1 MKDGLYTMSDEEYFA
16 LPYPSNSKL
25 LKLRDSPKHL
35 RHDLDTPTETTPAMK
50 FGQAFHMAVLF
61 PKLFFETYGILPEG
75 DGRTKEVKEA
85 KEKVISQF
93 GNNVISMSDYDKIS
107 CMKEELSKHPKAN
120 ALLSSVSHD
129 NRERVIIWTHQ
140 PTGLKCKAKI
150 DGISEHNLAIDIKT
164 TNDASLKEFMRSLH
178 TYGYHRQ
185 ASYYLQGLNALGIMA
200 KSFIFIAIE
209 KEPPYGI
216 GLYNIDHESLA
227 IGHAE
232 NLNAL
237 YLWKECEEKQ
247 QWLDYN
253 EGKIVDISLPNWA
266 KN

>member
-1 MKDGLYTMSDEEYFA
+1 MEDGLYTMSDEEYFA

-35 RHDLDTPTETTPAMK
+35 KHDLDNPTITTPAMR
-50 FGQAFHMAVLF
+50 FGQAFHCAILL
-61 PKLFFETYGILPEG
+61 PDIYKETWGFLPDI
-75 DGRTKEVKEA
+75 DGRTTEGKKVKAEVMA
-85 KEKVISQF
+85 KYGK
-93 GNNVISMSDYDKIS
+93 NVLSLDEHLTIEEMKITL
-107 CMKEELSKHPKAN
+107 EEHPKAK
-120 ALLSSVSHD
+120 ALLASLIPTKK
-129 NRERVIIWTHQ
+129 EQVIIWTHQ